1 MSSKTK
7 GNELTA
13 SGNIINSILIYKRF
27 VSNLR
32 LPKDQKQA
40 KTAISRKNLSQKSV
54 EGIKN

>member
-13 SGNIINSILIYKRF
+13 SGNIINLILNYKRF

-54 EGIKN
+54 